1 MEGVDVVVTAGEI
14 AGIEVFAVLGA
25 DEQERLARA
34 SADVCLVAGEYAAN
48 EGDDRALF
56 AVLEGR
62 IEAVKL
68 VDGIERVVGERVP
81 GDVFGE
87 VPIVLGTAFPVGFR
101 AAVDSRVLRIS
112 PADYHTL
119 AATDP
124 TVAKAIGALAS
135 HRITGSHGLQA
146 LAAEPRPPR
155 AIIAGDRWDPAC
167 AQLRHF
173 LDRNQ
178 ISFLC

>member
-1 MEGVDVVVTAGEI
+1 MSTPTTSRPSVVARCMAVAPLPQPTSSKRSPAMEGVDVVVTAGEI

-62 IEAVKL
+62 IEAVK
-68 VDGIERVVGERVP
+68 DTGRDPRIVGERLT

-87 VPIVLGTAFPVGFR
+87 VPMVLGTFFPVGFR
-101 AAVDSRVLRIS
+101 AAIPSRVLRIS
-112 PADYHTL
+112 PSDYHAV
-119 AATDP
+119 AAVD
-124 TVAKAIGALAS
+124 
-135 HRITGSHGLQA
+135 
-146 LAAEPRPPR
+146 
-155 AIIAGDRWDPAC
+155 
-167 AQLRHF
+167 
-173 LDRNQ
+173 
-178 ISFLC
+178 

>member
-1 MEGVDVVVTAGEI
+1 MLGVT
-14 AGIEVFAVLGA
+14 
-25 DEQERLARA
+25 EQERLAGA
-34 SADVCLVAGEYAAN
+34 AADVTLAAGEFAAN
-48 EGDDRALF
+48 EGDDQALF
-56 AVLEGR
+56 AVLAGR
-62 IEAVKL
+62 IETVKL
-68 VDGIERVVGERVP
+68 VDGVERIVGERVP

-87 VPIVLGTAFPVGFR
+87 VPIVLGTVFPVGFR